1 MKKTILIVDDSVYMR
16 MLIKTAVEKIGYEV
30 IGEAPNGE
38 TAIEMAIEH
47 EPDLITLDNV
57 MPDMFGMEVIKT
69 LKDEGI
75 TSEIIVISAVGQKSV
90 IEKEKAMG
98 IAEFIVKPFTEDQL
112 IDIITSVMQSNAA

>member
-1 MKKTILIVDDSVYMR
+1 MSKTILIVDDSVYMR
-16 MLIKTAVEKIGYEV
+16 MLIKTAVEKIGYQV

-38 TAIEMAIEH
+38 TAIELAIEH

-57 MPDMFGMEVIKT
+57 MPDMFGIEVLQT

-75 TSEIIVISAVGQKSV
+75 RSEVIVISAVGQKSV
-90 IEKEKAMG
+90 IEKEKALG

-112 IDIITSVMQSNAA
+112 IDIITSVMQSKAA